1 MEQGFPIKREHQPKN
16 TPINEDSVTSTT
28 SFLPTRTSL
37 HDIPLQKPIISNNAE
52 DHDPGFWA
60 GLVSK
65 NEWSIGKEDSAK
77 TGSLLNKMLFLKPI
91 REPVLRYA
99 KEIPQQPAI
108 QPWLKVVN
116 GWDGPTFNSIVGE
129 RKARVEAMHLQAK
142 GQVLCGNLACH
153 CCKAGYGIFA
163 TCVVYDT
170 DGEKSTCAN
179 CCWREA
185 PCGWERSWD
194 YETEKRKQELSLIRG
209 VEEAKLAQLYRERE
223 ALIEQEEAIN
233 ARIDNWMKS
242 LELENEEDSNK
253 TSD

>member
-1 MEQGFPIKREHQPKN
+1 MPIH
-16 TPINEDSVTSTT
+16 EDSVTSST
-28 SFLPTRTSL
+28 SVTPTRISL
-37 HDIPLQKPIISNNAE
+37 NDIPLEKPMISNDDE
-52 DHDPGFWA
+52 DREPRFWA
-60 GLVSK
+60 GMVAK

-77 TGSLLNKMLFLKPI
+77 AGTLLNKMLFLKPI

-116 GWDGPTFNSIVGE
+116 SWDGPTFNSILIE
-129 RKARVEAMHLQAK
+129 RKSRVEAMHLQAK
-142 GQVLCGNLACH
+142 GQVLRGNLACH

-163 TCVVYDT
+163 SCVVYDT
-170 DGEKSTCAN
+170 ENEKSTCAN

-194 YETEKRKQELSLIRG
+194 YETEKRRHELSLIHG

-223 ALIEQEEAIN
+223 ALIEQEEEIN
-233 ARIDNWMKS
+233 ARIENWMRS
-242 LELENEEDSNK
+242 LELEKQEDSNK